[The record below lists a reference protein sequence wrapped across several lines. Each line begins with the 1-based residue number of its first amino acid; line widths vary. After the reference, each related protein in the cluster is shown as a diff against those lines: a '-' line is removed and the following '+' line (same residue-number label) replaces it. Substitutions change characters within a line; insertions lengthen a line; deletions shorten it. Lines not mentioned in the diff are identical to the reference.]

1 MPKARLLLS
10 LSDEEIVEMIRKR
23 RWPEGVTCIY
33 CGSKHVV
40 RNGKPREKP
49 YVQRYM
55 CRDCGKQFNDLTG
68 TPFSHTSL
76 SPREVLTIAYLY
88 FKLGM
93 SGLFINNLLFTLTNN
108 LAQCCYPHP
117 FNSFYFVEVLILTS
131 YFLYAIV

>member
-10 LSDEEIVEMIRKR
+10 LSDEEIVEMIRKH

-40 RNGKPREKP
+40 RNGKSREKP

-93 SGLFINNLLFTLTNN
+93 SA
-108 LAQCCYPHP
+108 LAITREVGRSRKAVERVIRLYGEHIEA
-117 FNSFYFVEVLILTS
+117 YFRSAEARRRS
-131 YFLYAIV
+131 RSR